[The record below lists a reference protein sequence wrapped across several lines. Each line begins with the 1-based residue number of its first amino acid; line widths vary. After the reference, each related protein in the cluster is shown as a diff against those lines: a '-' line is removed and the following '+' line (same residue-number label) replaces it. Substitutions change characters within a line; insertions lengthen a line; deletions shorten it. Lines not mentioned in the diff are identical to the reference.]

1 MKSPLK
7 EIIEKIKSNKS
18 FLITA
23 HVSLEGDALGSELAT
38 YALLRKLK
46 KRAVVCNN
54 DHTPPIYKF
63 LPHSRVIKN
72 VLKEDKSSPCAQGLD
87 KFDVAMV
94 LDCSDS
100 SRTGRVKDYLAR
112 AKCIINIDHHISNTF
127 FGDINLVDSKA
138 SSACQIVYKLC
149 DKMKIMDKNIALCLY
164 TGIFTDT
171 GNFTYTNTTKE
182 THRIVSNLM
191 HYGVSARLIYEHVHS
206 LCEDKDLKLIG
217 RIISHLKFDTSRKIC
232 WAIINKWEDKDYDLT
247 EIIFS
252 IMRLLKNVEVLI
264 LFKKVDKNKIR
275 VNFRSR
281 PTVDVN
287 RVAQF
292 FGGGGHRSASGTTIE
307 GKLPQVESKVIS
319 FVKRYTNKL
328 EPRGHARAPVL

>member
-1 MKSPLK
+1 MKNSVK
-7 EIIEKIKSNKS
+7 EIINKIRSSKS

-38 YALLRKLK
+38 YALLRRLK
-46 KRAVVCNN
+46 KRAVVYNN

-63 LPHSRVIKN
+63 LPHSGVIKN
-72 VLKEDKSSPCAQGLD
+72 NLRDD

-100 SRTGRVKDYLAR
+100 SRTGKVKDYLTR

-127 FGDINLVDSKA
+127 FGDLNWVDSKA
-138 SSACQIVYKLC
+138 SSACQILYKLC
-149 DKMKIMDKNIALCLY
+149 EKMKIMDKNIALCLY

-182 THRIVSNLM
+182 THKVVANLM
-191 HYGVSARLIYEHVHS
+191 HYGVSPRLIYENVHS

-217 RIISHLKFDTSRKIC
+217 KIISSLKFDTSRKIC

-247 EIIFS
+247 EVIFS
-252 IMRLLKNVEVLI
+252 VMRLLKNVEVLI
-264 LFKKVDKNKIR
+264 LFKNVEPGKIR

-287 RVAQF
+287 RIAQF

-307 GKLPQVESKVIS
+307 GKLPQVEKKVIS

-328 EPRGHARAPVL
+328 K

>member
-1 MKSPLK
+1 MRNSLK
-7 EIIEKIKSNKS
+7 EIIEKIKNSKS

-46 KRAVVCNN
+46 KRVVIYNN

-63 LPHSRVIKN
+63 LPHSGVIKN
-72 VLKEDKSSPCAQGLD
+72 VLKEDK
-87 KFDVAMV
+87 FDVAIV

-138 SSACQIVYKLC
+138 SSACQILYRLC
-149 DKMKIMDKNIALCLY
+149 DKIEIMDKNIALCLY

-182 THRIVSNLM
+182 THRIVANLM
-191 HYGVSARLIYEHVHS
+191 HYGVSPRLIYENVHS

-217 RIISHLKFDTSRKIC
+217 KIISHLKFDASRRIC
-232 WAIINKWEDKDYDLT
+232 WAIINKWKDKDYDLT
-247 EIIFS
+247 EVIFS

-287 RVAQF
+287 RIAQF
-292 FGGGGHRSASGTTIE
+292 FGGGGHKSASGTTIE
-307 GKLPQVESKVIS
+307 GELAQAERKVIS

-328 EPRGHARAPVL
+328 K

>member
-1 MKSPLK
+1 MRNSLK
-7 EIIEKIKSNKS
+7 EIIDKIKSSKS

-38 YALLRKLK
+38 YALLRRLK

-63 LPHSRVIKN
+63 LPHSGVIRN
-72 VLKEDKSSPCAQGLD
+72 VLKED

-112 AKCIINIDHHISNTF
+112 AKCIINIDHHISNTY
-127 FGDINLVDSKA
+127 FGDINWVDPKA
-138 SSACQIVYKLC
+138 SSACQILYGLC

-182 THRIVSNLM
+182 THKIVANLM
-191 HYGVSARLIYEHVHS
+191 HYGVSPRLIYENVHS

-217 RIISHLKFDTSRKIC
+217 RIISNLKFDASRKIC
-232 WAIINKWEDKDYDLT
+232 WAVISKWEDKDYDLT
-247 EIIFS
+247 EVIFS
-252 IMRLLKNVEVLI
+252 VMRLLKNVEVLI

-287 RVAQF
+287 RIAQF
-292 FGGGGHRSASGTTIE
+292 FGGGGHKSASGTTIE
-307 GKLPQVESKVIS
+307 GEIAQAEKKVIS

-328 EPRGHARAPVL
+328 K

>member
-1 MKSPLK
+1 MSNPPK
-7 EIIEKIKSNKS
+7 EIIDKIKSSKS

-46 KRAVVCNN
+46 KKVVVYNN

-63 LPHSRVIKN
+63 LPHSKVIKN
-72 VLKEDKSSPCAQGLD
+72 VLKED

-112 AKCIINIDHHISNTF
+112 AKCIINIDHHISNTY
-127 FGDINLVDSKA
+127 FGDINWVDAKA
-138 SSACQIVYKLC
+138 SSACQILYRLC

-182 THRIVSNLM
+182 THKIVAELM
-191 HYGVSARLIYEHVHS
+191 HYGVSPRLIYENVHS

-217 RIISHLKFDTSRKIC
+217 KIISHLKFDTSRRVC

-247 EIIFS
+247 EVIFS

-264 LFKKVDKNKIR
+264 LFKKVENNKIR

-287 RVAQF
+287 RIAQF

-307 GKLPQVESKVIS
+307 GNLTQVEKKVIS

-328 EPRGHARAPVL
+328 K

>member
-1 MKSPLK
+1 VKNSLK
-7 EIIEKIKSNKS
+7 EIVDKIKSSKS

-38 YALLRKLK
+38 YALLRKLG
-46 KRAVVCNN
+46 KRVVVFNN

-63 LPHSRVIKN
+63 LPHSGVIRN
-72 VLKEDKSSPCAQGLD
+72 NLKGD

-100 SRTGRVKDYLAR
+100 SRTGKVKDYLSQ
-112 AKCIINIDHHISNTF
+112 AKCIINIDHHVSNTF
-127 FGDINLVDSKA
+127 FGDINWVDSKA
-138 SSACQIVYKLC
+138 SSACQILYRLC
-149 DKMKIMDKNIALCLY
+149 EKMKIMDKNIALCLY

-182 THRIVSNLM
+182 THKIVSNLM
-191 HYGVSARLIYEHVHS
+191 HYGVCPRLIYENVHS

-217 RIISHLKFDTSRKIC
+217 KIISHLKFDTSRKIC
-232 WAIINKWEDKDYDLT
+232 WAVINKWEDKDYDLT
-247 EIIFS
+247 EVIFS
-252 IMRLLKNVEVLI
+252 VMRLLKNVEVLI
-264 LFKKVDKNKIR
+264 LFKKVEKNKIR

-287 RVAQF
+287 RIAQF
-292 FGGGGHRSASGTTIE
+292 FGGGGHKSASGTTIE
-307 GKLPQVESKVIS
+307 GEISQAEKKVIS

-328 EPRGHARAPVL
+328 K

>member
-1 MKSPLK
+1 MRNSLK
-7 EIIEKIKSNKS
+7 EIIDKIKSSKS

-38 YALLRKLK
+38 YALLRRLK

-63 LPHSRVIKN
+63 LPHSGVIRN
-72 VLKEDKSSPCAQGLD
+72 VLKED

-112 AKCIINIDHHISNTF
+112 AKCIINIDHHISNTY
-127 FGDINLVDSKA
+127 FGDINWVDPKA
-138 SSACQIVYKLC
+138 SSACQILYDLC

-182 THRIVSNLM
+182 THKIVANLM
-191 HYGVSARLIYEHVHS
+191 HYGVSPRLIYENVHS

-217 RIISHLKFDTSRKIC
+217 RIISNLKFDASRKIC
-232 WAIINKWEDKDYDLT
+232 WAVISKWEDKDYDLT
-247 EIIFS
+247 EVIFS
-252 IMRLLKNVEVLI
+252 VMRLLKNVEVLI

-287 RVAQF
+287 RIAQF
-292 FGGGGHRSASGTTIE
+292 FGGGGHKSASGTTIE
-307 GKLPQVESKVIS
+307 GEIAQAEKKVIS

-328 EPRGHARAPVL
+328 K